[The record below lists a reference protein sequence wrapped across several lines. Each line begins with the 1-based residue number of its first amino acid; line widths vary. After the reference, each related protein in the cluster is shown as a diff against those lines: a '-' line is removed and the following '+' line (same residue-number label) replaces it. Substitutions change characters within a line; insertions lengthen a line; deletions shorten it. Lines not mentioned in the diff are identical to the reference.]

1 MLGKHSKT
9 FSLSSRD
16 FQPLFSCSSRVFL
29 TENKDVENGFCCL
42 NKLLFLH
49 CVTTQTQITFQSQK
63 RCFYHSHV
71 FQRYDLIA
79 SWVRAKNR
87 VSKYTLCLAL
97 YPPPPSPHLFSYHCF
112 LRMYIN
118 YKTSTGMWCPSNVN
132 QSSNF
137 AWNELLLFW
146 IMSTV
151 K

>member
-1 MLGKHSKT
+1 MLGGYSKK

-16 FQPLFSCSSRVFL
+16 FQPLFSCSSRVFI

-49 CVTTQTQITFQSQK
+49 CVRTHTHRQKKKKEASFPISLFQSQK

-87 VSKYTLCLAL
+87 LSKHTLCLAL
-97 YPPPPSPHLFSYHCF
+97 YYPPPHLFSYHCF
-112 LRMYIN
+112 RRMYIN
-118 YKTSTGMWCPSNVN
+118 YFP
-132 QSSNF
+132 QNF
-137 AWNELLLFW
+137 DRYVV
-146 IMSTV
+146 SKQCKSV
-151 K
+151 

>member
-1 MLGKHSKT
+1 MLGGYSKK

-16 FQPLFSCSSRVFL
+16 FQPLFSCSSRVFI

-71 FQRYDLIA
+71 FQLLLEF
-79 SWVRAKNR
+79 VRKIEYLNTHCAWH
-87 VSKYTLCLAL
+87 CI
-97 YPPPPSPHLFSYHCF
+97 PPLPHLFSYHCF
-112 LRMYIN
+112 LIMYIN

-137 AWNELLLFW
+137 A
-146 IMSTV
+146 
-151 K
+151 